1 MDSDPEGITHNKL
14 NIQAAMTSLQSN
26 APALHNA
33 SIVYRED
40 INEELFIIRV
50 APLEGLVPDF
60 IPGQFAE
67 IGLVPEE
74 AWTLDENLQKKS
86 LIRRAYSIASAPS
99 IRSYL
104 ELYIVKVDGGQLTER
119 LHKLQVGDSLFLAE
133 TAKGKFTLD
142 EAPQDTNLLLIG
154 TGTGLAPF
162 MSMLREFHAQGRWKS
177 ITLMHGVRLAQDLGY
192 REEIEKFV
200 SSSNNVFY
208 IPSTTRENIKSCPPY
223 QGRIP
228 DIIKAGVFEQTTG
241 MSLDPKT
248 CHVFICG
255 NPQMIDSVQTLLEE
269 KGFSLHKKKEPG
281 NIHAERYW

>member
-1 MDSDPEGITHNKL
+1 
-14 NIQAAMTSLQSN
+14 MTFQQSK

-33 SIVYRED
+33 SIIYRED

-50 APLEGLVPDF
+50 APFEGLAPDF
-60 IPGQFAE
+60 TPGQFAE
-67 IGLVPEE
+67 IGLVPKE
-74 AWTLDENLQKKS
+74 AWSLDEAGQKKS

-104 ELYIVKVDGGQLTER
+104 ELYIVKVDGGQLTEP

-133 TAKGKFTLD
+133 KAKGKFTLN

-162 MSMLREFHAQGRWKS
+162 MSMLREFHGQGRWKS

-192 REEIEKFV
+192 REEIEQFV
-200 SSSNNVFY
+200 ASSDNVFY
-208 IPSTTRENIKSCPPY
+208 IPSATRENPQNAWPPY
-223 QGRIP
+223 KGRIP
-228 DIIKAGVFEQTTG
+228 EVIKAGAFEETTG
-241 MSLDPKT
+241 MALDPKT

-255 NPQMIDSVQTLLEE
+255 NPQMIDSVQSLLEE